1 MRKIT
6 ITTRAAWLR
15 SRVSLVL
22 AVLATGYSDAHATAA
37 AMCVDVATTGA
48 IPGDGVDDRVAI
60 QAAIA
65 QALAAG
71 GPHAVCF
78 HAGTYDVAPG
88 PTANASF
95 NLGNVGGSP
104 AADLALLG
112 AGSAT
117 VLRMNGNSGGQSW
130 FLFSINNGAAR
141 IAFRD
146 LVLDGSL
153 ATNTPSA
160 RLIQIGTSDA
170 TQISEISLDGVTLQS
185 SRNEAIQIAGGTTP
199 TTHAIAIRSSV
210 FQANLGA
217 AIDVRGGVDQIQVA
231 ATMFLTNAAEDVRTR
246 GTPVDGLSVTN
257 SMFLRDP
264 ATTASTISLQGGT
277 PTAPNT
283 RATIAGNLL
292 LNGSFDLVHHDNVT
306 LANNLIIGSPQAGAR
321 PEISL
326 RGRADSTIVDA
337 NTVVRTA
344 ATAANV
350 VSADNSAGVA
360 PTRTMLR
367 GNLFAQAAPANIVQL
382 LAVADVVF
390 SANQLMFTSASTATF
405 SGVQFRA
412 LVAPTDRF
420 VVTDNLVVG
429 DGGAGTLA
437 AAVRLSDST
446 GFTIAH
452 AVITGN
458 SARGCVRGVAFD
470 NTFTGPVTVADNLF
484 DASAGEVIGGFPAIV
499 TGGNRGEPVQLVG
512 TGDPTATSIAAPNGS
527 IYQRRDGGAHTTL
540 YVRQAGAWVAK

>member
-1 MRKIT
+1 VLALAALAAGP
-6 ITTRAAWLR
+6 TRAR
-15 SRVSLVL
+15 
-22 AVLATGYSDAHATAA
+22 ATTA
-37 AMCVDVATTGA
+37 AMCVDVASTGA
-48 IPGDGVDDRVAI
+48 SPDDGVDDRVAI
-60 QAAIA
+60 QAAVA

-78 HAGTYDVAPG
+78 HAGTYDVTPAPG
-88 PTANASF
+88 NASF
-95 NLGNVGGSP
+95 NLGSVGGSP
-104 AADLALLG
+104 ATDLALLG

-117 VLRMNGNSGGQSW
+117 VLRMNGNGGGQSW
-130 FLFSINNGAAR
+130 FLFLIDNGAAR

-160 RLIQIGTSDA
+160 RLIQIGTNGA
-170 TQISEISLDGVTLQS
+170 TQVSEISLDGVTLRG
-185 SRNEAIQIAGGTTP
+185 SRNEAIQIAGGATP
-199 TTHAIAIRSSV
+199 TTHSVAIRSSV
-210 FQANLGA
+210 FQGNLGA
-217 AIDVRGGVDQIQVA
+217 AIDVRGGADQIQVA
-231 ATMFLTNAAEDVRTR
+231 ATMFVGDGGEDVRTR
-246 GTPVDGLSVTN
+246 GTPVDGLAIVNSV
-257 SMFLRDP
+257 FVRDP
-264 ATTASTISLQGGT
+264 AAATAAISLQGGT

-292 LNGSFDLVHHDNVT
+292 LNGSFDLVHHDRVT

-337 NTVVRTA
+337 NAVVRTA
-344 ATAANV
+344 TTAANV
-350 VSADNSAGVA
+350 VSADNSSGVA
-360 PTRTMLR
+360 PTRTVVR

-390 SANQLMFTSASTATF
+390 SANQLVFTSPSAATF

-420 VVTDNLVVG
+420 VITDNLVAG
-429 DGGAGTLA
+429 DAGGGTLA
-437 AAVRLSDST
+437 AAIRLSDST

-452 AVITGN
+452 AVVTGN
-458 SARGCVRGVAFD
+458 VARGCVRGVAFD
-470 NTFTGPVTVADNLF
+470 NTFTAPITVADNLF
-484 DASAGEVIGGFPAIV
+484 DASAVDVAGGFSAIV

-512 TGDPTATSIAAPNGS
+512 IGDPTAASVAAPNGS